1 MCDLEPSDLIGAHY
15 ISSYDGEH

>member
-1 MCDLEPSDLIGAHY
+1 MCDLEPSDLIGAHH